1 MFSGKTTE
9 LFRLTKRH
17 TLAGKRVVIVKYAR
31 DTRYD
36 SSMACTHDMNKME
49 AISAVTL
56 AEVYPELQNYDVVGI
71 DEGQFFEDLVSHAQ
85 ELANKG
91 KVVIIAAL
99 NGDYRQKPFQNVT
112 MLFSASEKIDKL
124 SAVCRSCGH
133 SASFTFRNLQS
144 AKREIIGGEE
154 IYQAVCR
161 ACVIDLYNQQK
172 AMENDISL
180 CSTNSPRATIP
191 ASPSREL
198 SPLKRMVSVENLNT
212 NESINTLCKK
222 RANG

>member
-17 TLAGKRVVIVKYAR
+17 NLAGKRVVIVKYAR

-56 AEVYPELQNYDVVGI
+56 AEVYPEIQQYDVVGI
-71 DEGQFFEDLVSHAQ
+71 DEGQFFEDLVMHAQ
-85 ELANKG
+85 ELANSG

-112 MLFSASEKIDKL
+112 MLFSIAEKIDKL

-133 SASFTFRNLQS
+133 SASFTFRKLQS

-172 AMENDISL
+172 AIENDTSICTIIS
-180 CSTNSPRATIP
+180 
-191 ASPSREL
+191 ASLNREL
-198 SPLKRMVSVENLNT
+198 SPVKRMVSVENLDA
-212 NESINTLCKK
+212 NESVNVLCKK